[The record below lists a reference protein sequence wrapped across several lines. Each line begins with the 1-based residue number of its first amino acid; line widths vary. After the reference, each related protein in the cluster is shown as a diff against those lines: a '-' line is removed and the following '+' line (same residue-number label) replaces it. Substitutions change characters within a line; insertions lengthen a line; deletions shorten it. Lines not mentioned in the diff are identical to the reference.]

1 LSTDQLA
8 ICSHGDNQL
17 YLARELPPHSKHGPV
32 LLRRRQALRSP
43 AFNLSPSLTTPPHT
57 ELLNIHSAFHQGQ
70 FASVVSYDTAP
81 LSPTNQ
87 LRAHILQLRAQ
98 IELGNTQQVLD
109 ELEHENPTPDTLA
122 VRALAQYTQDP
133 EDGAVREE
141 VLALAQEHGDNAT
154 VQVLCGTVL
163 SNLGLKEEALTV
175 LAKHTGSLDA

>member
-1 LSTDQLA
+1 LLSRRQLA
-8 ICSHGDNQL
+8 TL
-17 YLARELPPHSKHGPV
+17 SKHGPI
-32 LLRRRQALRSP
+32 LLRRRQAPLH
-43 AFNLSPSLTTPPHT
+43 SLQPIPFPNHPPT

-70 FASVVSYDTAP
+70 FASVVSYDTTP
-81 LSPTNQ
+81 LSPANQ

-109 ELEHENPTPDTLA
+109 ELEHEAPTPDTLA

-133 EDGAVREE
+133 EDGAVRED

-163 SNLGLKEEALTV
+163 SNLGLKEEALAV